1 MLADTDPRNPAT
13 ERRDLSRAVAAD
25 LEEIFKDVA
34 VPPAAAPGRVRTF
47 IGLAA
52 RPNARS
58 PARIGAL
65 LAAVLVGVSV
75 GAAIV
80 NPPGGS
86 RSINAPGARVRP
98 AAAPAPQRL
107 AVEIA
112 PAAPIA
118 LPVTVAAAP
127 AAAPPVR
134 VTRVRAPAA
143 ARHAP
148 ARPSTAKAVVRAR
161 PVGCARLQGDARA
174 RCAYP
179 AVLAADRRLRQA
191 YSSATRAGVSRPVLV
206 SYRNRW
212 ANLRRQATHE
222 PRRVIDGY
230 GVMARDLT
238 RMARDA
244 RGRRS

>member
-1 MLADTDPRNPAT
+1 MLADIDPRNPAIAQ
-13 ERRDLSRAVAAD
+13 RDLSRAVAAD
-25 LEEIFKDVA
+25 LEEIFRDVA

-52 RPNARS
+52 RQDGRS

-65 LAAVLVGVSV
+65 LAAVLVGVSL
-75 GAAIV
+75 GAVMV
-80 NPPGGS
+80 NLPGGS
-86 RSINAPGARVRP
+86 RSINAPGARLSP
-98 AAAPAPQRL
+98 AAPAPPQRL
-107 AVEIA
+107 AIEVA
-112 PAAPIA
+112 RPGPVVA
-118 LPVTVAAAP
+118 LPVTVAATPAP
-127 AAAPPVR
+127 RPAVK

-143 ARHAP
+143 AKAP
-148 ARPSTAKAVVRAR
+148 RAKAVARAGASR
-161 PVGCARLQGDARA
+161 CARLHGAAQA

-179 AVLAADRRLRQA
+179 AVIAADKRLRHA

-212 ANLRRQATHE
+212 ASLRRHASDE
-222 PRRVIDGY
+222 PGRVIDGY
-230 GVMARDLT
+230 GLMARDLT

>member
-1 MLADTDPRNPAT
+1 MLADIDPRNPAIAQ
-13 ERRDLSRAVAAD
+13 RDLSRAVAAD
-25 LEEIFKDVA
+25 LEEIFRDVA
-34 VPPAAAPGRVRTF
+34 PPPAAAPGRVRTF

-52 RPNARS
+52 RPDARS

-65 LAAVLVGVSV
+65 LAAVLVGVSL
-75 GAAIV
+75 GAVIV

-86 RSINAPGARVRP
+86 RSINAPGARLGP
-98 AAAPAPQRL
+98 AAAPAPPRRL
-107 AVEIA
+107 AIEIA
-112 PAAPIA
+112 PPAPVVA

-127 AAAPPVR
+127 APPPAVK
-134 VTRVRAPAA
+134 VTHVRAPAA
-143 ARHAP
+143 AKAAP
-148 ARPSTAKAVVRAR
+148 AKAVARAGASR
-161 PVGCARLQGDARA
+161 CARLHGAARA

-179 AVLAADRRLRQA
+179 AVIAADKRLRQA

-212 ANLRRQATHE
+212 ANLRRHASDQ
-222 PRRVIDGY
+222 PGRVIDGY
-230 GVMARDLT
+230 GLMARDLT